1 MNNIYKEQVRL
12 LLRVLPIIVKEE
24 DFAIHGGTAIN
35 LFMKDL
41 PRYSVDIDL
50 TYIPLKNREQSL
62 LSINE
67 KLNFL
72 KEKIMRAIPLVK
84 ITSVPNKLLCRQ
96 GNCTVKIEV
105 NGIKRGV
112 IGDVI
117 TVPLCKKAQEE
128 FKMFCKVRVVPISQ
142 LYGGKIAAALSRQHP
157 RDLFDYKYMDMA
169 FEEIKAGL
177 IFNILSSDK
186 PIIESLQ
193 PNKIEQ
199 KQALENQFQGMTEIP
214 FSYEDY
220 EKTREDLI
228 QFVNS
233 NLSVEDKKLLLSF
246 EVGNPLWENSEYA
259 YFKDYPSVQ
268 WKLLN
273 IRKLNKTNPKK
284 YQDSCEKLRVYLKI

>member
-1 MNNIYKEQVRL
+1 MNSIYKEQVRL
-12 LLRVLPIIVKEE
+12 LLRILPIIVQEE

-35 LFMKDL
+35 LFMRDL

-50 TYIPLKNREQSL
+50 TYIPLKNREDSL
-62 LSINE
+62 NEIKE
-67 KLNFL
+67 KLNTL
-72 KEKIMRAIPLVK
+72 RGKITKAIPSIK
-84 ITSVPNKLLCRQ
+84 ITPVPNKLLCRQ
-96 GNCTVKIEV
+96 GSCTVKIEV

-117 TVPLCKKAQEE
+117 TMPLCEKAQEE
-128 FKMFCKVRVVPISQ
+128 FKMFCKVRIVPISQ

-157 RDLFDYKYMDMA
+157 RDLFDYKYMDMK
-169 FEEIKAGL
+169 FEEIKKGL
-177 IFNILSSDK
+177 IFNLLSSDK

-193 PNKIEQ
+193 PHRIEQ

-220 EKTREDLI
+220 EETREDLI
-228 QFVNS
+228 HFVNR
-233 NLSVEDKKLLLSF
+233 NLTIEDKKLLLSF
-246 EVGNPLWENSEYA
+246 EVGEPLWENSEYT

-273 IRKLNKTNPKK
+273 IKKVREENPEKHRLA
-284 YQDSCEKLRVYLKI
+284 CEKLRAYLKI